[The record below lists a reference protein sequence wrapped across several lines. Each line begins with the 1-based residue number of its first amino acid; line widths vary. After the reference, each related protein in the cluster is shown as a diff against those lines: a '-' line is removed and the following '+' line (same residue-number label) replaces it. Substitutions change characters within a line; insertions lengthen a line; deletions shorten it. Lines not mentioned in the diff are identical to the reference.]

1 MKIFLMR
8 HGQTTGDIEDR
19 FGGDYDDHLTEL
31 GKNQAREL
39 ANKIKD
45 QSIEKIYYSPRIR
58 VVETANIVNQITNIP
73 IEETQ
78 DLRERNAY
86 GILTGQIKSEAKET
100 HPELVEQ
107 LKDPKATIEGAEP
120 YDDFK
125 QRVIGV
131 FDGITKSSLD
141 TIGIL
146 THGGVISTF
155 LREVIGRERK
165 TLNDCAIIEL
175 KYDNGKYEI
184 IKSDGL
190 ELE

>member
-31 GKNQAREL
+31 GKNQAKEL

-45 QSIEKIYYSPRIR
+45 QSIEKIYHSPRIR
-58 VVETANIVNQITNIP
+58 ATETASIIYSITNIP
-73 IEETQ
+73 IDIMD

-86 GILTGQIKSEAKET
+86 GILTGQVKHEAKKSY
-100 HPELVEQ
+100 PRLIEQ
-107 LKDPKATIEGAEP
+107 LKDPKATIEGAEL
-120 YDDFK
+120 YDIFK
-125 QRVIGV
+125 QRVINI
-131 FDGITKSSLD
+131 FDKLTSSELN
-141 TIGIL
+141 TISIL

-155 LREVIGRERK
+155 LREIIGRERK
-165 TLNDCAIIEL
+165 TLDDCAVIEL
-175 KYDNGKYEI
+175 NYDNGKYEI
-184 IKSDGL
+184 IKSEGL